1 MSIST
6 PSALDLTRRAFA
18 LAAWA
23 ALLGTISVGTLSASA
38 AWAGD
43 DDRDDERDDAED
55 REDDERDEA
64 EDREDVTRED
74 AEDNDAVSGEDDDRN
89 GPSGRDNG
97 SNAARPGRSGGAP
110 RDIAV
115 YYPDGWIE
123 RIVSGRYELMDDQSR
138 LVIRRTATR
147 EDFSR
152 MEALR

>member
-55 REDDERDEA
+55 RED
-64 EDREDVTRED
+64 REDDTRDD
-74 AEDNDAVSGEDDDRN
+74 AEDNDAVSGEDDDRS